1 MIYGDRKPFLT
12 ALLVPNFDNLERYA
26 KLKKISYLNHC
37 DLIRQPRV
45 LDLFRRRIDEL
56 QEEMPSHHKVKRF
69 TLISRDFT
77 NEEGEIT
84 PTMKI
89 RRKNIIQNFKHVL
102 EGMYLA
108 PGKGRNNFV

>member
-1 MIYGDRKPFLT
+1 MVYGDRKSYIT

-26 KLKKISYLNHC
+26 RMKKLSYLNHC

-45 LDLFRRRIDEL
+45 IDLIRRRIDRL
-56 QEEMPSHHKVKRF
+56 QSEMPSFQKVKRF

-77 NEEGEIT
+77 SEEGEVT

-89 RRKNIIQNFKHVL
+89 RRKV
-102 EGMYLA
+102 
-108 PGKGRNNFV
+108 RNNFV